1 MMLTFKAPSKSFLL
15 GEYLA
20 TQGGLAQVAVFEPC
34 FELKVLSCDQLDS
47 FHEDS
52 RFQDLKTSYI
62 AAEKLFHPAS
72 PAGKWILENTE
83 FFQNYR
89 FQFLDP
95 HQGRGGFGAST
106 AQYLLIRQFQNS
118 MKSGT
123 VDIPRSSPQVV
134 SLPQESL
141 PQESLNKEQ
150 LHRIWEDYRRLAWL
164 GKGAIPSGADL
175 VAQASEE
182 ICFFRGENFFLQSF
196 AWPFQDLAL
205 SFFATGIKLA
215 THEHLGSLQTLN
227 VELLKSISEKSYQA
241 FLEKNSEAWI
251 QSIRDYREAL
261 FQQGLEAQTT
271 SALFGKLPTSVLAAK
286 GCGAMG
292 VDILMIVAKVA
303 DQESV
308 REHIEN
314 LGLRWIQDSRNLYKA
329 TSGRI

>member
-34 FELKVLSCDQLDS
+34 FQLKVLSCDQMDH
-47 FHEDS
+47 FHEDP
-52 RFQDLKTSYI
+52 RIEDIKTSFV

-72 PAGKWILENTE
+72 PAGKWISENTE

-106 AQYLLIRQFQNS
+106 AQYLLIRQFQESIKQGRIKAEAENS
-118 MKSGT
+118 IVKN
-123 VDIPRSSPQVV
+123 SSWI
-134 SLPQESL
+134 QESL
-141 PQESLNKEQ
+141 SVEQ
-150 LHRIWEDYRRLAWL
+150 LHRIWKDYRRLAWS

-175 VAQASEE
+175 VAQSREH
-182 ICFFRGENFFLQSF
+182 ICFFRGEDFFQQSLS
-196 AWPFQDLAL
+196 WPFPDLVL

-215 THEHLGSLQTLN
+215 THEHLGSLHTLN
-227 VELLKSISEKSYQA
+227 VDLLKKISENSYQA
-241 FLEKNSEAWI
+241 IVEKNAPAWI
-251 QSIRDYREAL
+251 QSVQDYRQAL
-261 FQQGLEAQTT
+261 LQQGLEAHTT
-271 SALFGKLPTSVLAAK
+271 TALLENLPSRVLAAK

-292 VDILMIVAKVA
+292 VDILLIVAKVA

-308 REHIEN
+308 RTHFEN
-314 LGLRWIQDSRNLYKA
+314 LGLRWIQDSQNLYTA
-329 TSGRI
+329 TTRGT

>member
-52 RFQDLKTSYI
+52 RFQDLKTSFI

-72 PAGKWILENTE
+72 PAGKWILQNTE
-83 FFQNYR
+83 LFQNYR

-106 AQYLLIRQFQNS
+106 AQYLLIRQFQERRT
-118 MKSGT
+118 SGT
-123 VDIPRSSPQVV
+123 ADIPRSSQQVDF
-134 SLPQESL
+134 LA
-141 PQESLNKEQ
+141 QESLNMEQ
-150 LHRIWEDYRRLAWL
+150 LRRIWEDYRRLAWS

-175 VAQASEE
+175 VAQASEK
-182 ICFFRGENFFLQSF
+182 ICFFRGEDFSLQSL
-196 AWPFQDLAL
+196 AWPFQDLVL

-241 FLEKNSEAWI
+241 FLEKSSEAWI

-271 SALFGKLPTSVLAAK
+271 TALFEKLPSSVLAAK

-314 LGLRWIQDSRNLYKA
+314 LGLRWIQDSRNLYTA
-329 TSGRI
+329 TSGRT